1 MLFFIN
7 VCVCVC
13 FILCKV
19 ILTKLEHQIK
29 IGRKV
34 PNLKVSFLQLG
45 GNVFVAEDV
54 QSGPNHNRDSFV
66 KYACTY
72 TLSSYKILI

>member
-1 MLFFIN
+1 MC
-7 VCVCVC
+7 VCVCVR

-34 PNLKVSFLQLG
+34 PNLKVYFLQLR
-45 GNVFVAEDV
+45 GNIFVAEDV

-66 KYACTY
+66 KYVCTY
-72 TLSSYKILI
+72 TLSSNKILYRRL